1 MAPTDQDTALPEASS
16 KERSRPPSGSR
27 SMVFAWGGVLAA
39 GAALAAL
46 AVASFSADNDA
57 DVRGRRLAA
66 QAEEYERQAHL
77 EGQAN
82 TYGRNSGSANPTE
95 TGNRAAQSAE
105 EYERQAHL
113 EGQAKTYGDH
123 SGVPRVTHASPSAWP
138 TAGQAPTCS
147 IWSVPT
153 LEVAPVPQS
162 NLTDG
167 VPYVAV
173 CIDADQE
180 TTFVFRYG
188 QDNHTPAP
196 RS

>member
-1 MAPTDQDTALPEASS
+1 MATADQDTALPEASS

-46 AVASFSADNDA
+46 AVATFTADNGA
-57 DVRGRRLAA
+57 DVRTRRPAA

-77 EGQAN
+77 KGQAN
-82 TYGRNSGSANPTE
+82 TYGRDSGSANPTE
-95 TGNRAAQSAE
+95 TGNRAAQIAE

-113 EGQAKTYGDH
+113 EGQAQTYGH
-123 SGVPRVTHASPSAWP
+123 SRVPRVTHASTSAWP
-138 TAGQAPTCS
+138 AAGQAPTCS

-153 LEVAPVPQS
+153 LGVAPVPQS
-162 NLTDG
+162 NLTGG

-173 CIDADQE
+173 CTDADEE
-180 TTFVFRYG
+180 TTFVFLYG
-188 QDNHTPAP
+188 EDNHTSAP